1 MALSEMRLDA
11 FQQEDAFS
19 LVLEMR
25 VDAFQQEDAFSL
37 VLEMRVGAFQQGD
50 AFNGIVRDASR
61 CVSTRRRV

>member
-25 VDAFQQEDAFSL
+25 VDAFQQ
-37 VLEMRVGAFQQGD
+37 GD
-50 AFNGIVRDASR
+50 AFNDIVRDASR